1 MFAGCALLGAA
12 RPLAAQIHVLVP
24 EDPNRERRAYTA
36 TVMREFTGVMN
47 EWRAGWNS
55 DDARAVSGLYTED
68 GTLLLAAADTAARG
82 RDQIRSTL
90 AAALSCS
97 GEIRTGV
104 EDFRV
109 NGEMAY
115 ALGRYTVSA
124 PEGAEAAGTYV
135 VVLENRGRKWLI
147 RSQMFRPDEAAP
159 PPAGCGG
166 QPPVG
171 EGETQP

>member
-1 MFAGCALLGAA
+1 L
-12 RPLAAQIHVLVP
+12 Q
-24 EDPNRERRAYTA
+24 
-36 TVMREFTGVMN
+36 
-47 EWRAGWNS
+47 
-55 DDARAVSGLYTED
+55 
-68 GTLLLAAADTAARG
+68 
-82 RDQIRSTL
+82 
-90 AAALSCS
+90 AALPCS

-147 RSQMFRPDEAAP
+147 RSQMFRPDDASGA
-159 PPAGCGG
+159 PAGCGA
-166 QPPVG
+166 QAAVG